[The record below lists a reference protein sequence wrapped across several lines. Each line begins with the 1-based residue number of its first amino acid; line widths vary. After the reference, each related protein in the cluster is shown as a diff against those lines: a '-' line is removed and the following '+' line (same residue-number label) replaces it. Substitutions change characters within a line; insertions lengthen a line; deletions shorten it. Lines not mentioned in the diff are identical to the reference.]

1 MSGGGKGIPSG
12 RETTLHAEV
21 WLAYSQRAPA
31 VHDVALKAASCDDVL
46 AVPPGPC
53 ACGRPGNGLVALVQ
67 ARLDDLQAQV
77 DRYHLD

>member
-1 MSGGGKGIPSG
+1 MSGGGEGIPSG
-12 RETTLHAEV
+12 RETTLHA
-21 WLAYSQRAPA
+21 QRAPA